1 MADQQYCLRWN
12 NHQTTLI
19 SVFESLQERG
29 CMVDCTLAAEGQSL
43 QAHKVVLSACS
54 PYLEDLLSKHYDKHP
69 ILLLKDVKFEELKA
83 MMDYMYRGEVNVAQD
98 KLNTFLRAAESLQIK
113 GLSDGGTDPPDSGG
127 TGSMKRTA
135 KGAPVSVRSNQQL
148 TVRTTNLA
156 DDNSS
161 RDGSVS
167 PSLRKRRRRRGS
179 DGSDHDNSSNVAD
192 GKQSS
197 AAAAP
202 VTGPTVNNE
211 DMLPTVPASGP
222 SDDNLL
228 SSILEST
235 ETENATDSG
244 ITSANNTVP
253 LQENVIRDRDNVL
266 IEPKTEYLDDDAQD
280 LHLDDDDSMFR
291 AGPSHARGSGNY
303 EGDDGEDV
311 YMANQDSGANAQ
323 GDLDDEEL
331 SGGLDAD
338 VLVVLGA
345 HHLAAAATDDL
356 ADLAADESGD
366 GGFQCADCGKRFR
379 AERTLSRHRRVHN
392 QFRPHKCVTCG
403 SCFTNK
409 SHLTQHIRTHTGEKP
424 FPCAQC
430 GSRFTAKSHLAA
442 HERRHSGERPFQCP
456 VPGCGAR
463 FVESSHLHAHVR
475 RHGGERCYKCPA
487 AACGARFI
495 RRSDLA
501 RHRLSHAAERPFQC
515 GHPGCEKSFAR
526 ATSLRKHE
534 RRQHGVEGG
543 DSEPD
548 GPDGSEED
556 ELSESAG
563 SAGRRGPGRRGAA
576 PVHGLR
582 PLLPGA
588 PHARAAPAHAQR

>member
-323 GDLDDEEL
+323 
-331 SGGLDAD
+331 
-338 VLVVLGA
+338 
-345 HHLAAAATDDL
+345 
-356 ADLAADESGD
+356 ES
-366 GGFQCADCGKRFR
+366 C
-379 AERTLSRHRRVHN
+379 
-392 QFRPHKCVTCG
+392 
-403 SCFTNK
+403 
-409 SHLTQHIRTHTGEKP
+409 
-424 FPCAQC
+424 
-430 GSRFTAKSHLAA
+430 
-442 HERRHSGERPFQCP
+442 
-456 VPGCGAR
+456 
-463 FVESSHLHAHVR
+463 
-475 RHGGERCYKCPA
+475 
-487 AACGARFI
+487 
-495 RRSDLA
+495 
-501 RHRLSHAAERPFQC
+501 
-515 GHPGCEKSFAR
+515 
-526 ATSLRKHE
+526 SLN
-534 RRQHGVEGG
+534 
-543 DSEPD
+543 
-548 GPDGSEED
+548 
-556 ELSESAG
+556 L
-563 SAGRRGPGRRGAA
+563 
-576 PVHGLR
+576 
-582 PLLPGA
+582 
-588 PHARAAPAHAQR
+588 